1 LHGLTDFI
9 CFLKEFMVKKIKG
22 ERENEHMIYQNLF
35 DPFYGKKIVRAG
47 IIGTG
52 YFGTAIVTQATKIP
66 LLEVPAVADLNIEA
80 AKSAYRQ
87 AGIPDGD
94 MVVCDSRAAALQAM
108 DRGKYVIT
116 ENALLLMDL
125 PLDVIVESTGAPTA
139 GALHAYEAIRGGK
152 HVVMVT
158 KETDATVGPILKHMA
173 DHAGLIYTPVDGDHP
188 GLVMGLVSWA
198 RSIGLEVL
206 CGGKSR
212 DSRNEEFVHDQSKR
226 TVACGG
232 KAVTLEEKDLW
243 ILNPIPAGQTKYFV
257 QSRKE
262 ILGELPQITMPDVA
276 EMAIAANATGLMP
289 DIESLHYPILHTH
302 EIPEVLCLVEDG
314 GILHTRG
321 AIEEINCFRQSH
333 EAGMGG
339 GVFVVVSCE
348 NEYSRMILT
357 QKGLMHNSKSSTA
370 LIYRPYHL
378 LGVEAPISILCAAL
392 LRITTGAT
400 KVSPLIDV
408 VAKATRKM
416 AAGEVVDD
424 GPISNVEP
432 LLRPAV
438 KVAHDVP
445 LPFYMIYRNRLSK
458 DIAPGMVITRA
469 MVTEPPNSML
479 WRLRKE
485 QDLLSW

>member
-1 LHGLTDFI
+1 
-9 CFLKEFMVKKIKG
+9 
-22 ERENEHMIYQNLF
+22 MIYQNLF

-52 YFGTAIVTQATKIP
+52 YFASAIVTQSRKIP
-66 LLEVPAVADLNIEA
+66 LLEVPAVADLNVEA
-80 AKSAYRQ
+80 AKLAYRQ

-94 MVVCDSRAAALQAM
+94 IVICDSRAAALQAM

-116 ENALLLMDL
+116 KNALLLMEL
-125 PLDVIVESTGAPTA
+125 PLDVIVEATGAPTA
-139 GALHAYEAIRGGK
+139 GALHAYEAIRYGK
-152 HVVMVT
+152 HVVMVN
-158 KETDATVGPILKHMA
+158 KETDATVGPILKHLA
-173 DHAGLIYTPVDGDHP
+173 DKAGVIYTPVDGDHP
-188 GLVMGLVSWA
+188 GLLTGLVSWA
-198 RSIGLEVL
+198 RSIGLDVV

-212 DSRNEEFVHDQSKR
+212 DSRNEEFVYDQSNR
-226 TVACGG
+226 TVSCGA
-232 KAVTLEEKDLW
+232 KTVTLREKDLW
-243 ILNPIPAGQTKYFV
+243 ILNPIPPGQTKYFV
-257 QSRKE
+257 QSRRE
-262 ILGELPQITMPDVA
+262 ILGELPQTAFPDMA
-276 EMAIAANATGLMP
+276 EMAIVSNSTGLMP
-289 DIESLHYPILHTH
+289 DIESLHNSILHPY
-302 EIPEVLCLVEDG
+302 EIAEVLCPVEEG
-314 GILHTRG
+314 GILQIRG
-321 AIEEINCFRQSH
+321 TIEMINCFRRFH
-333 EAGMGG
+333 DAGMGG

-408 VAKATRKM
+408 AARATRKIP
-416 AAGEVVDD
+416 AGEIMDD
-424 GPISNVEP
+424 RQIPYAES
-432 LLRPAV
+432 LLLPAV

-445 LPFYMIYRNRLSK
+445 LPFYMIYGNRLSK
-458 DIAPGMVITRA
+458 DVAPGMVITRA

-485 QDLLSW
+485 QDSLSW